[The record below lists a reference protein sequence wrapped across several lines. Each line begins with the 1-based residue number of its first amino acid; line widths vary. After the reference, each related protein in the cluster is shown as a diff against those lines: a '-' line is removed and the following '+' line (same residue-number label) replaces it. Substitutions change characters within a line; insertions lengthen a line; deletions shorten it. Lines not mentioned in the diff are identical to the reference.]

1 VGDIVNG
8 HNQARANAGLPE
20 VSIDPG
26 MNAHAQFHAD
36 RMANMG
42 GNPCLIAHSSQT
54 EISTW
59 YAGYYAAEN
68 VACIGPC
75 PSNGAGFQ
83 NGWMNSPPH
92 RAAILNGRYAFV
104 GVGITCNGRAM
115 FAVVH
120 FRS

>member
-1 VGDIVNG
+1 MGDIVNL
-8 HNQARANAGLPE
+8 HNQVRANAGLPGLT
-20 VSIDPG
+20 IDPG

-36 RMANMG
+36 RMATMG

-54 EISTW
+54 ELSTW
-59 YAGYYAAEN
+59 YAGKYSAEN

-75 PSNGAGFQ
+75 PSDGAGFQ
-83 NGWMNSPPH
+83 KSWMDSPPH
-92 RAAILNGRYAFV
+92 RANILNGRYAFV
-104 GVGITCNGRAM
+104 GVGITCDGPAM